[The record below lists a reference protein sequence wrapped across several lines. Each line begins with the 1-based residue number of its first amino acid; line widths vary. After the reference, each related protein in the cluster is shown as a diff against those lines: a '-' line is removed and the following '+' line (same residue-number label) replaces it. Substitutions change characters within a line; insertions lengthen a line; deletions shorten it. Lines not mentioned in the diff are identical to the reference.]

1 MACHVSE
8 TDREASIPPSL
19 EEVIMRKLT
28 HLVKA
33 ERDILGPV
41 MKEFYDLFLYDRSG
55 MLPCTTKGFH
65 EIKTGDALPIKKN
78 PYKVP
83 FALRAEMK
91 RQTR

>member
-1 MACHVSE
+1 MVCHVNE

-55 MLPCTTKGFH
+55 MPRVFMKLRQGTPYQSRK
-65 EIKTGDALPIKKN
+65 IPIRYHS
-78 PYKVP
+78 P
-83 FALRAEMK
+83 
-91 RQTR
+91 